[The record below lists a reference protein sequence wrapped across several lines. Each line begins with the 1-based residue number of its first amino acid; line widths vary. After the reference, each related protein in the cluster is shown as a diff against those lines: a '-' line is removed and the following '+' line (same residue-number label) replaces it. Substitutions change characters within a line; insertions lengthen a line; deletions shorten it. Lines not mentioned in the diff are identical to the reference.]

1 MATETI
7 KATSIATLAH
17 LIGRAANVVL
27 PLAIIAVFGA
37 DIHTDRFFW
46 VMALGFFCYGTMANA
61 IAESTVPLLIAANR
75 YLPPSNILKYSAA
88 ITLCILLAGSLWYGV
103 TGRLSPV
110 YALSLALMM
119 GAGIANGFF
128 TGILHAQERYTPAG
142 LTWALRFIPLMGLM
156 VLRPSHT
163 CLPWLALGIGL
174 MDWVRCFVLIRCG
187 RPGRSDAVAI
197 DLKTFVIRYRSTYL
211 TVMTAMVI
219 MGANP
224 LVDRWIARF
233 SGPGGISILDAA
245 DRIYGILGSLCTLG
259 LMTVLLT
266 RLSQAAAYGRL
277 DHGWSDVLKTV
288 ALWCLVW
295 MIVGALSGYW
305 ILDWWL
311 AGATAL
317 TTGQCADV
325 KQAYWFYLAG
335 LPLFTI
341 GVVYAKRMQ
350 ALRRTGILVWVSSLA
365 VVLNLVTSLALHRV
379 MGIPGIALATTLVY
393 TATATVLMA
402 AAHRTTGIRP
412 GAPHGGTKSDDSL

>member
-1 MATETI
+1 MATDTI
-7 KATSIATLAH
+7 KATSIATSAH

-27 PLAIIAVFGA
+27 PLAVIAVFGA
-37 DIHTDRFFW
+37 DVHTDRFFW

-61 IAESTVPLLIAANR
+61 IAEATVPLLISENQ
-75 YLPPSNILKYSAA
+75 YLPPSTILKYSAA
-88 ITLCILLAGSLWYGV
+88 ISLCILLVGSLWHGL
-103 TGRLSPV
+103 TGSLSPV
-110 YALSLALMM
+110 YASALALMT

-142 LTWALRFIPLMGLM
+142 LSWSLRFIPLMVLM

-163 CLPWLALGIGL
+163 LLPWLAFGIGL
-174 MDWVRCFVLIRCG
+174 MDWTRCFVLIRC
-187 RPGRSDAVAI
+187 RKPGRSDAVAI
-197 DLKTFVIRYRSTYL
+197 DLKSFVIRYRSTYL

-224 LVDRWIARF
+224 LVDRWIAQIN
-233 SGPGGISILDAA
+233 GPGGISILDAA
-245 DRIYGILGSLCTLG
+245 ERIYGILGALCTLG

-266 RLSQAAAYGRL
+266 RLSRAAANGHL
-277 DHGWSDVLKTV
+277 DHDWSDVLKTV

-305 ILDWWL
+305 MLDWWL

-317 TTGQCADV
+317 TAAQCVDV

-341 GVVYAKRMQ
+341 GVVYTKRLQ
-350 ALRRTGILVWVSSLA
+350 ALRRTGILVWISILA
-365 VVLNLVTSLALHRV
+365 VVLNLAASLALRRI

-393 TATATVLMA
+393 TATAMVLAMI
-402 AAHRTTGIRP
+402 AHRTAINRSD
-412 GAPHGGTKSDDSL
+412 APHDGTRPDDNL